1 MVQNVTATTPHGS
14 PFMAYYLLT
23 AFAIGGALGVLHW
36 VILGS

>member
-1 MVQNVTATTPHGS
+1 MLLPRRHMVS
-14 PFMAYYLLT
+14 RFMAYYLLT